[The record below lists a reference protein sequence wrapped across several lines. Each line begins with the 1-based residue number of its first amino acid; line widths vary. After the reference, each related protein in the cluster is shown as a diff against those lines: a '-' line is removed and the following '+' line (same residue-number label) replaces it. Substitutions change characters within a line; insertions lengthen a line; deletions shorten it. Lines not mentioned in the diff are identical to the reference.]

1 MNIGDRLR
9 EERNRLS
16 LTQQDGA
23 KAAGVGYTT
32 YMAYEAGRSFPNAEA
47 LNLLHSVGFD
57 VLYVVTG
64 VRNGA
69 ALSNEDS
76 SLLAALNQT
85 DERGRATAIA
95 ALRGALDAYH
105 RFD

>member
-1 MNIGDRLR
+1 MSFGDRLR
-9 EERNRLS
+9 EERNRLGLIQS
-16 LTQQDGA
+16 DAA
-23 KAAGVGYTT
+23 KAGGVGFTAYHT
-32 YMAYEAGRSFPNAEA
+32 YEKGDRSPNVEVLQKWHEA
-47 LNLLHSVGFD
+47 GFD
-57 VLYVVTG
+57 VLYLVTG

-95 ALRGALDAYH
+95 ALRGALNAYSS
-105 RFD
+105 FS

>member
-1 MNIGDRLR
+1 MGF
-9 EERNRLS
+9 
-16 LTQQDGA
+16 TQQDGA

-47 LNLLHSVGFD
+47 LNLLHAVGFD

-69 ALSNEDS
+69 ALSNDDS
-76 SLLAALNQT
+76 SLLARINQL
-85 DERGRATAIA
+85 DDKARRAWLASTQSFVES
-95 ALRGALDAYH
+95 YTNS
-105 RFD
+105 